1 MARIAAM
8 SEREYLG
15 DKERRKHGEYRT
27 KRLARK
33 RCDSIAI
40 VIASRKPYVSP
51 FSSASSD
58 PLAAHPL
65 DRQNTGERKPR
76 GG

>member
-1 MARIAAM
+1 MAQIAAM

-15 DKERRKHGEYRT
+15 DQETREHGEYCT
-27 KRLARK
+27 KRLVLK
-33 RCDSIAI
+33 RCDALAIAI
-40 VIASRKPYVSP
+40 ASGKPYISQLSLAP
-51 FSSASSD
+51 SD

-65 DRQNTGERKPR
+65 DRQDAGERKPR